1 MSGEE
6 LSDECDVLVV
16 LHTRQNS
23 TRVVKSSVTSVMF
36 WLYYIPERTPQEW

>member
-16 LHTRQNS
+16 LHTRENS
-23 TRVVKSSVTSVMF
+23 TRVVNSSVMSVIF
-36 WLYYIPERTPQEW
+36 WLFTEPYMRLRN